1 MARKAL
7 TFVCSRSFLLSG
19 PFLQILFWVNALGTL
34 YGYEWYRAQL
44 IDTWT
49 NYSPWL
55 VLFVPDSP
63 TASLF
68 FTITLVYLMRDV
80 RRGARM
86 DEQLAFTPERTLSL
100 RGIWEALAVITQVKY
115 GIWAT
120 VIIFWGASQGDPI
133 HWTEWM
139 LIFSHTGM
147 ALEALLYM
155 RFYRFTAVCVLV
167 GAAWTL
173 TNDVIDYTFGVF
185 PYLPAP
191 LYDDIA
197 SVQVF
202 TSFLSF
208 VGIICAFVGVVL
220 SRKNR
225 V

>member
-1 MARKAL
+1 MVKQAL
-7 TFVCSRSFLLSG
+7 SLLFSRSFLLSR
-19 PFLQILFWVNALGTL
+19 PLLHLLFWVNALGTL
-34 YGYEWYRAQL
+34 YGYEWYRVQL

-55 VLFVPDSP
+55 VIFVPDSP

-68 FTITLVYLMRDV
+68 FTITLVYLMRDL
-80 RRGARM
+80 RRGKASS
-86 DEQLAFTPERTLSL
+86 AALSQQRSL
-100 RGIWEALAVITQVKY
+100 TWRSLWEALAVMTQVKY

-120 VIIFWGASQGDPI
+120 AIIFWGAAQGDPI

-139 LIFSHTGM
+139 LIVSHTGM
-147 ALEALLYM
+147 AAETLLYM
-155 RFYRFTAVCVLV
+155 RFYRLTAAAVLI

-173 TNDVIDYTFGVF
+173 TNDLIDYTFGVF

-191 LYDDIA
+191 LYDDLT
-197 SVQVF
+197 SVQIF

-208 VGIICAFVGVVL
+208 IGILCAMVGLRL
-220 SRKNR
+220 SRKKS